1 MTHFLTPD
9 TQLPP
14 YMAFPRFLL
23 DTTHLSETAKIL
35 YMLLLDRARLSQK
48 NKGWTDEAGCAFIFF
63 PIKDLAEVMH
73 KSEMSV
79 KTALSALE
87 KSELIYRKRQGP
99 GMANKIYVKIPP
111 EYMPQKDRNLS
122 PIQTENNP
130 SDGQET
136 VSVRERKLSG
146 SNNEKNNNKIK
157 KNKGKEK

>member
-63 PIKDLAEVMH
+63 PIKDLAEVMLGEDIR
-73 KSEMSV
+73 KPSV
-79 KTALSALE
+79 RKQLRHEEPE
-87 KSELIYRKRQGP
+87 K
-99 GMANKIYVKIPP
+99 VK
-111 EYMPQKDRNLS
+111 PQKKKQKDY
-122 PIQTENNP
+122 
-130 SDGQET
+130 
-136 VSVRERKLSG
+136 ER
-146 SNNEKNNNKIK
+146 
-157 KNKGKEK
+157 